1 MAVFTAILAT
11 VATMWMQAPQ
21 RDALRA
27 DARLGVISGRVV
39 DADTAT
45 PLRNARVAAVPE
57 QGDEPDPV
65 LTDADG
71 RFRIVSLP
79 SGRYSLVA
87 SKPGYVSLRY
97 GARRALDPPQPI
109 DVSGEMP
116 PLDIRL
122 PRGAALSGRLFDELG
137 DPIPDV
143 RVTAGVV
150 VHTIA
155 SVRMT
160 PVRSADTDD
169 RGEYR
174 IAGLPAGTYVVSA
187 RPGPS
192 APDGVVMGIDW
203 MNAPSGAP
211 TYERLY
217 HPSTPALSQARQIR
231 LSAGDD
237 VSGIDLTFRPVQR
250 PQLTIAVR
258 DSTGAP
264 ATAFLILRSDEAV
277 SGFAHQVRVDASGSA
292 SLAIDPGDWIVQA
305 SGPAGQALV
314 PITIGEADAQL
325 SVVLTRGTTMSGRI
339 IYEGSRKP
347 AALLRVTERS
357 PYPPPFDLSESVR
370 VAPDGTFTMT
380 GVRDPR
386 QLQVDGLPPG
396 WRLRGVFLDG
406 VDVMTIPPQP
416 AALMTD
422 VKMIVTSARSEVL
435 GTVVAERGSAAANAE
450 VLIYPKDAS
459 LLVNAERWARWT
471 HTDPHGAFVVRDL
484 PAGSYLA
491 VALTQV
497 DGTRWATREYLDAL
511 RPHAVAFTL
520 ADGERRMIA
529 VALAAGQ
536 QP

>member
-1 MAVFTAILAT
+1 MPGAVLALICI
-11 VATMWMQAPQ
+11 VLAQAPQ
-21 RDALRA
+21 RDLVAA
-27 DARLGVISGRVV
+27 APHTGAVSGRVV
-39 DADTAT
+39 DADTTT
-45 PLRNARVAAVPE
+45 PLRNARVAAVPD
-57 QGDEPDPV
+57 QGDGPDPV

-71 RFRIVSLP
+71 RFRIAGLP
-79 SGRYSLVA
+79 PGRYLLVA
-87 SKPGYVSLRY
+87 SKPGYVSLRD

-109 DVSGEMP
+109 DVSGEVP

-150 VHTIA
+150 MHTSGGA
-155 SVRMT
+155 RMT
-160 PVRSADTDD
+160 AVRSADTDD

-192 APDGVVMGIDW
+192 APDGMVLGIDW
-203 MNAPSGAP
+203 MNARSDAP

-237 VSGIDLTFRPVQR
+237 VSGVDLTFRQVQR
-250 PQLTIAVR
+250 PQLTVAVR

-264 ATAFLILRSDEAV
+264 ATALIDLRSDEVV
-277 SGFAHQVRVDASGSA
+277 SGLSHQVRVDASGSA
-292 SLAIDPGDWIVQA
+292 SVAIDPGDWLLHA
-305 SGPAGQALV
+305 SGPAGQALL

-325 SVVLTRGTTMSGRI
+325 SVVLTRGTTISGRI
-339 IYEGSRKP
+339 LYEGSRKP
-347 AALLRVTERS
+347 AALLLVTERS
-357 PYPPPFDLSESVR
+357 LFPPRFDLSESVR
-370 VAPDGTFTMT
+370 VAPDDTFTMT

-396 WRLRGVFLDG
+396 WRLKGVFLDG
-406 VDVMTIPPQP
+406 VDVMTMPPQP
-416 AALMTD
+416 SAQMTD
-422 VKMIVTSARSEVL
+422 VKVVLTSAPSEVS
-435 GTVVAERGSAAANAE
+435 GTVVGERGSAAANAQ

-459 LLVNAERWARWT
+459 LLVNPERWARWT
-471 HTDPHGAFVVRDL
+471 HADPHGAFVVRDL

-497 DGTRWATREYLDAL
+497 DGTRWTTREYLDAL